1 MLQHDS
7 TDCGAACLASIIR
20 YSGGDS
26 TIDQIR
32 LLSGTSQS
40 GTTML
45 GLYQAA
51 KSSGMVATGYEATIK
66 NITEYTGILI
76 LHVTPGKGYEHY
88 VVSYGYI
95 DNRFIIWDPARGLVL
110 RTRDEVEKIWL
121 SHKCLAV
128 APGKNF
134 TYHETTIRRKRQ
146 WIAETVKPDIELL
159 TASFFV
165 GILVSGL
172 GVVMAVFTQKLLDDI
187 LPSGNNRMLI
197 VSIVLVFMLLAV
209 RVVLTAI
216 RQTTLLSQGKT
227 YNIRVVDGFYR
238 SLLGLPKP
246 FFDSRKTGDMV
257 ARLNDTL
264 RIQRVI
270 SEVVSVYVIDCLIVL
285 ITLAMIWSYSTIA
298 GTISTT
304 AVPLF
309 FLLVHKWNKP
319 VIKSQQDLMAGYALN
334 ESNFISTLKGITEIK
349 SMGWQSFY
357 EGRNK
362 SIFSL
367 FQERA
372 FSLGKIKIKLG
383 IVTNLAGT
391 LYLMGLLLFTSLEVM
406 GTRMT
411 QGELMAIITLSSTL
425 LPSVLNLA
433 LVSIPLSEAKV
444 ALERMFEF
452 TQLKAE
458 EIPADLK
465 EDFPDIVGIGLKGI
479 SFRFPGQKLLLKDIG
494 FEIRKGRIVA
504 LVGESGS
511 GKSTLVNILMR
522 FYDPESGVI
531 TVNDHS
537 AHQEIPMAKWRKS
550 IGLIP
555 QDVHIFNGTVLENI
569 IPDPDETKIARLVR
583 LTAEFGLEQFVNS
596 LPLGFA
602 TLTGEEGVK
611 LSGGQKQVIAFMRT
625 LFNDPDILIIDEG
638 TSGMDRDTESLILK
652 ILMRIRASVGILLV
666 THRINIIRK
675 ICDRIYLLEGGT
687 ITASGTHSELLMKEN
702 LYKRFWEEFDL
713 AKQIKA

>member
-7 TDCGAACLASIIR
+7 TDCGAACIASVIR
-20 YSGGDS
+20 YCGGDS

-32 LLSGTSQS
+32 RLSGTSQS

-51 KSSGMVATGYEATIK
+51 QSTGMEATGYEATIDS
-66 NITEYTGILI
+66 ITEYAGILI
-76 LHVTPGKGYEHY
+76 LHVTPVQGYEHY
-88 VVSYGYI
+88 IVSYGYTN
-95 DNRFIIWDPARGLVL
+95 NRFIIWDPAQGLVL

-121 SHKCLAV
+121 SHKCLALT
-128 APGKNF
+128 PGKSF
-134 TYHETTIRRKRQ
+134 TYNETTRKWKRK

-159 TASFFV
+159 AASFFV

-172 GVVMAVFTQKLLDDI
+172 GIVMAVFTQKLLDGI

-197 VSIVLVFMLLAV
+197 VSIVLVFLLLAV
-209 RVVLTAI
+209 RVVLTAV
-216 RQTTLLSQGKT
+216 RQTMLLSQGKG

-238 SLLGLPKP
+238 SLLSLPKP
-246 FFDSRKTGDMV
+246 FFDTRKTGDMV

-285 ITLAMIWSYSTIA
+285 ITLVMIWYYSIIA
-298 GTISTT
+298 GLIS
-304 AVPLF
+304 AGAIPLF
-309 FLLVHKWNKP
+309 FLLVHKWNNP

-334 ESNFISTLKGITEIK
+334 ESNFINTLKGITEIK
-349 SMGWQSFY
+349 SMRWQGFY
-357 EGRNK
+357 EERNK
-362 SIFSL
+362 SIFSM

-372 FSLGKIKIKLG
+372 VSLGRIKIKLG
-383 IVTNLAGT
+383 VLTNLAGT
-391 LYLMGLLLFTSLEVM
+391 LYLMGLLLITSLEVM
-406 GTRMT
+406 ETRMT

-444 ALERMFEF
+444 AIERMFEF
-452 TQLKAE
+452 TLLKAE
-458 EIPADLK
+458 ENSSDVNVDIP
-465 EDFPDIVGIGLKGI
+465 EIISIEFKGI
-479 SFRFPGQKLLLKDIG
+479 SFRFLGQKLLLKDID
-494 FEIRKGRIVA
+494 FKIRKGMIVA

-522 FYDPESGVI
+522 FYQPESGVI
-531 TVNDHS
+531 IVNEHS
-537 AHQEIPMAKWRKS
+537 AHEEMPLDRWRKS
-550 IGLIP
+550 IGLVP

-569 IPDPDETKIARLVR
+569 IPDPNETKVARLVR
-583 LTAEFGLEQFVNS
+583 LTAEFGLEPFINS

-611 LSGGQKQVIAFMRT
+611 LSGGQKQVIAFMRA
-625 LFNDPDILIIDEG
+625 LFNDPEVLIIDEG
-638 TSGMDRDTESLILK
+638 TSGMDRDTESLILN
-652 ILMRIRASVGILLV
+652 ILMKIRDSIGIMLV

-675 ICDRIYLLEGGT
+675 LCDRIYLLEGGT
-687 ITASGTHSELLMKEN
+687 ITVSGTHNELLMNEN
-702 LYKRFWEEFDL
+702 LYRRFWTEFDL
-713 AKQIKA
+713 AETIKV